1 MAPTRS
7 IGRSL
12 ELFYVDGT
20 AEGLVTAKTFG
31 WIGQVLLV
39 PRTRM
44 AEGLR
49 RPEAACAGVYFLLG
63 ERNGA
68 PLAYIGESEAV
79 GKRLLDHDSKK
90 DWWTEVICVTA
101 ADLNK
106 AHVKYLEARLVE
118 EARAVGAMPLDNS
131 QTPLRNSLSEA
142 DQGKMEAF
150 LQTLMMV
157 LPAVRL
163 DMFVRRTRPAV
174 LPTAPVQAV
183 AGAEARFYLR
193 SPKHGLTA
201 EAVLIDGDFVVQA
214 GSQAR
219 ASWEAAQEEAGY
231 AKLFAEL
238 WRSGM
243 ITPDGDKAV
252 FAASCAFRSPSAAAA
267 VILGHAANGA
277 TYWKTVEGRT
287 YKEWEQQ
294 RLAGVG

>member
-1 MAPTRS
+1 MAPTGS

-12 ELFYVDGT
+12 ELYYVDGS

-44 AEGLR
+44 AEGLK
-49 RPEAACAGVYFLLG
+49 RPETACAGVYFLLG
-63 ERNGA
+63 ERDGA

-90 DWWTEVICVTA
+90 DWWTEVVCVTA
-101 ADLNK
+101 GELNK

-118 EARAVGAMPLDNS
+118 EARAVGAMPLDNT
-131 QTPLRNSLSEA
+131 QTPLRNALSEA

-174 LPTAPVQAV
+174 PPSAPLQAV

-193 SPKHGLTA
+193 SPKHGLSA
-201 EAVLIDGDFVVQA
+201 EAVLDRRGLCGAGGLSGEGQLGGGSGGSRLRQA
-214 GSQAR
+214 LRRTPALRHDHAR
-219 ASWEAAQEEAGY
+219 WRQGGIHC
-231 AKLFAEL
+231 EL
-238 WRSGM
+238 R
-243 ITPDGDKAV
+243 V
-252 FAASCAFRSPSAAAA
+252 
-267 VILGHAANGA
+267 
-277 TYWKTVEGRT
+277 
-287 YKEWEQQ
+287 
-294 RLAGVG
+294 